1 MKNVPI
7 REVPAGSIS
16 AADIVTA
23 HGQIIA
29 SRGAILSDSLI
40 AKLRFYGIQE
50 VSIVESDT
58 ELATPAPG
66 PYAVAEPAV
75 PLERDAST
83 YSTRIKVSDEF
94 KSFQKAYNKN
104 LILLE
109 MTFDNIKAEKYND
122 VDLYDLLI
130 GVEELFKGRTTLD
143 LFNTIHSLD
152 VSDNIYASNLNVAL
166 ISRGIGRWLKFPK
179 DALDIL
185 TLAGL
190 FHDIGKIAVP
200 KEILN
205 KTGKLTSEEFEAM
218 KKHTLQGQR
227 MLKKVPGMDHH
238 ILNAAIQHHEKYD
251 GSGYPMG
258 LEGDEIDPHAAIVA
272 IADVYEAMTALRPH
286 RKPLSPFQVIEA
298 FEADGLTKYNTKYV
312 LTFLE
317 RIANAY
323 QNRMVLLTDGR
334 KARIIYINQG
344 KLSHPIVEFED
355 KSTADLSREKDLHIS
370 EVL

>member
-1 MKNVPI
+1 MRVVPI
-7 REVPAGSIS
+7 REVPVGSIA

-29 SRGAILSDSLI
+29 SRGAILSDSLL

-50 VSIVESDT
+50 VTVADSSAELT
-58 ELATPAPG
+58 EAAPA
-66 PYAVAEPAV
+66 AVAVSAPTA

-83 YSTRIKVSDEF
+83 YSARIKVSPEF
-94 KSFQKAYNKN
+94 QSFQKIYNKN

-109 MTFDNIKAEKYND
+109 EAFNNIKAERYND
-122 VDLYDLLI
+122 VDLYDLLVAI
-130 GVEELFKGRTTLD
+130 QELCKDRTTLD
-143 LFNTIHSLD
+143 LLNTIHTMD
-152 VSDNIYASNLNVAL
+152 VSDNIYASNVNVAL

-190 FHDIGKIAVP
+190 FHDIGKITIPDEV
-200 KEILN
+200 LN
-205 KTGKLTSEEFEAM
+205 KTGKLTPGEFDTM

-298 FEADGLTKYNTKYV
+298 FEADGLTKYNTKYI

-317 RIANAY
+317 RIASAY

-334 KARIIYINQG
+334 KARIIYINRQ

-355 KSTADLSREKDLHIS
+355 KTTADLSHEKDLHIA